1 MNWRTLASIPG
12 ISLPNTKEGLRGV
25 SSRGER
31 GGEGGGKGRVGGEL
45 AAIDDGVVEPQ
56 QENDIDVDGTLERE
70 EGGEDKKE
78 QSSFAGIMPP
88 RSLFKPAPNHPLHIF
103 VSSHTMLELM

>member
-1 MNWRTLASIPG
+1 MENLASIPG

-45 AAIDDGVVEPQ
+45 AAINDGVVEPQ
-56 QENDIDVDGTLERE
+56 QENDIDVPLERE

-78 QSSFAGIMPP
+78 QSSFAAVVPP
-88 RSLFKPAPNHPLHIF
+88 QSLFKPAPNHPLHIF

>member
-56 QENDIDVDGTLERE
+56 
-70 EGGEDKKE
+70 
-78 QSSFAGIMPP
+78 
-88 RSLFKPAPNHPLHIF
+88 
-103 VSSHTMLELM
+103 